1 MKWIK
6 KCETFLRLAVVR
18 LDLNYVCRHAV
29 FYDREGVKWVRNDY
43 ELKLKVARSKKV
55 KLSRYLE
62 P

>member
-1 MKWIK
+1 M
-6 KCETFLRLAVVR
+6 AVVR
-18 LDLNYVCRHAV
+18 LDLNYVCRHAA
-29 FYDREGVKWVRNDY
+29 FYGREGVKWVRNDY